1 MDEIIAK
8 YCVNKDNEAL
18 QCNGKCHLSK
28 QLNTNTTSENNG
40 AVVVNLTESFVMVY
54 FETATPFTFQI
65 NSNEQEATSSFFYDE
80 APHSC
85 YLQQIDHPPEVIA

>member
-8 YCVNKDNEAL
+8 YCINKDNEAL

-40 AVVVNLTESFVMVY
+40 VAIVNLTESFVMVY
-54 FETATPFTFQI
+54 FEVASTITFQNI
-65 NSNEQEATSSFFYDE
+65 IAEQETIDSFFYNE
-80 APHSC
+80 VNHSC
-85 YLQQIDHPPEVIA
+85 YLQQIDHPPEFLA